1 MKENL
6 KMEKWKEKELYT
18 MNQEDLLTRE
28 NGLRI
33 NFQDMEYFIIRIQF
47 LLMEHLITMIS
58 TISKTF
64 GSDMKVKFLF
74 IIGNFKRDDKCG
86 EGVLVLSNG

>member
-6 KMEKWKEKELYT
+6 KMEKCKEKELYI

-33 NFQDMEYFIIRIQF
+33 NFQDMEYFIIKIQF
-47 LLMEHLITMIS
+47 LLMGHLITMIS

-64 GSDMKVKFLF
+64 GSDTKVKFLF